1 MRLFWGPEQYHIS
14 EISRN
19 ECRSCV
25 CATDLSCGMI
35 SELLYL
41 YSFISMC
48 FGVIDSMIH
57 S

>member
-48 FGVIDSMIH
+48 FGVIESI
-57 S
+57 